1 VSHAPSRGDAQPR
14 ISTRFGEVHI
24 IRSGLSGSI
33 PVVPSLPGG
42 ASQASGVTAPHTPG
56 ETPFAAVDD
65 EINAENGHGFLQN
78 PPSRRAGSPRH
89 PGAAKASRAD
99 AQRPTQSRSADTN
112 EPGDGRVCPHASN
125 RSDEEASC
133 LTHETS

>member
-1 VSHAPSRGDAQPR
+1 MSHAPARGDAQPR

-65 EINAENGHGFLQN
+65 EINAENGHGFLQI
-78 PPSRRAGSPRH
+78 PPSFRAGSPRH
-89 PGAAKASRAD
+89 PGAAKASPCGTHSAQPSRARLTRMSQATGGYAPMHRF
-99 AQRPTQSRSADTN
+99 AQMRRH
-112 EPGDGRVCPHASN
+112 HA
-125 RSDEEASC
+125 
-133 LTHETS
+133 

>member
-1 VSHAPSRGDAQPR
+1 MCHAPSRGDAQPT

-24 IRSGLSGSI
+24 IRPGCQEASQSSLLLLS
-33 PVVPSLPGG
+33 G

-78 PPSRRAGSPRH
+78 PPSLLAGSPRH
-89 PGAAKASRAD
+89 PGAAKASACGTHSAQPSRARLTRMSQATGGYAPMHRF
-99 AQRPTQSRSADTN
+99 AQMRRH
-112 EPGDGRVCPHASN
+112 HA
-125 RSDEEASC
+125 
-133 LTHETS
+133 